1 MSYPERPEVL
11 DLLGRVGASP
21 LGERLVLAGSSGL
34 YGVSEI
40 IPALTEDVD
49 VLIDAD
55 WVAEQERLLLD
66 EMGKLGFE
74 HQPGTSTFLRQDS
87 LSLDLVGYSR
97 RDTVDRIGGGETVPV
112 MVYGD
117 LSRVLSAPG
126 STIDLPT
133 RGVALS
139 PAALAAVKL
148 LTIRLEKGS
157 KDKLQAL
164 LLIEENEADEAF
176 REELRRLL
184 SLFEPDRIEDALAD
198 AQAACLVIS
207 GDVMR
212 ADAQS
217 SGYVEMAQAI
227 GRGLAVLERLMSHQ
241 QEEK

>member
-1 MSYPERPEVL
+1 L
-11 DLLGRVGASP
+11 I
-21 LGERLVLAGSSGL
+21 LAGSSGL
-34 YGVSEI
+34 YGVSET

-55 WVAEQERLLLD
+55 WEAGQEQRLLD
-66 EMGKLGFE
+66 EMGRLGFE
-74 HQPGTSTFLRQDS
+74 HQPGTSTFLRQDG

-97 RDTVDRIGGGETVPV
+97 RDTMDRIGGGETVPI

-117 LSRVLSAPG
+117 LSRVLSATG
-126 STIDLPT
+126 SIIELPT
-133 RGVALS
+133 RGLALS
-139 PAALAAVKL
+139 RAALAAIKL

-164 LLIEENEADEAF
+164 LLIEENGADEAF
-176 REELRRLL
+176 LKELHRLL

-198 AQAACLVIS
+198 AQAACLAVS
-207 GDVMR
+207 GDAMR

-217 SGYVEMAQAI
+217 SGYIEMAYAI
-227 GRGLAVLERLMSHQ
+227 GRGLSILESLMSHG